1 MLPNGRPI
9 GPHAALGA
17 GMAKAVDRAA
27 SIGASTFQV
36 FTDNPTSWRRRP
48 DAPRE
53 LPAFR
58 ARVAA
63 HGLGPLAVHASYLV
77 NLAGPDETFF
87 ERSCALLAAELR
99 MSAAYGARLVNVHAG
114 SHRGAGIEAGT
125 VRLAEGVRRTLDL
138 ADATGWAH
146 ASDPAG
152 AGGPWPG
159 EEHAG
164 SGEPPLLVIEN
175 GAGGGF
181 GMGST
186 IEELALIDRALDA
199 AGVDRSRVAYCL
211 DTAHLWGAGYAID
224 DPGRVD
230 EVVAAFD
237 AALGLDRLRLVHL
250 NDSRSELGSR
260 TDRHEHVAAGRIGA
274 AGLARFLV
282 HPALDHVVYV
292 LETPGMDE
300 GYDAVN
306 LARAVALAEGR
317 PVETLPPEAFELRSS
332 RSRSAPADHD
342 EPDGVDEAA
351 GPEAA
356 ESDAAAAESDAADA
370 ERTR

>member
-77 NLAGPDETFF
+77 NLAGLDETFF

-138 ADATGWAH
+138 ADAAGWA
-146 ASDPAG
+146 PADDG
-152 AGGPWPG
+152 D
-159 EEHAG
+159 G

-186 IEELALIDRALDA
+186 IEELALIDRALGA

-224 DPGRVD
+224 DPARVD

-237 AALGLDRLRLVHL
+237 AALGLDRLRLIHL

-306 LARAVALAEGR
+306 LARALALAEGR

-332 RSRSAPADHD
+332 RSRSAPA
-342 EPDGVDEAA
+342 EPDL
-351 GPEAA
+351 
-356 ESDAAAAESDAADA
+356 
-370 ERTR
+370 

>member
-27 SIGASTFQV
+27 SIGASTIQV

-48 DAPRE
+48 DPPRE

-77 NLAGPDETFF
+77 NLAGPDDTFF

-114 SHRGAGIEAGT
+114 SHRGEGVEAGAA
-125 VRLAEGVRRTLDL
+125 RLAEGVRRTFAL
-138 ADATGWAH
+138 ADAAGW
-146 ASDPAG
+146 SG
-152 AGGPWPG
+152 AGRPDAPA
-159 EEHAG
+159 HDSTDDATPRADPTLD
-164 SGEPPLLVIEN
+164 PPLLVLEN

-181 GMGST
+181 GMGAT
-186 IEELALIDRALDA
+186 IEELALIDLALDA
-199 AGVDRSRVAYCL
+199 AGVERSRVAFCL

-224 DPGRVD
+224 DPARVD
-230 EVVAAFD
+230 EVIAAFD
-237 AALGLDRLRLVHL
+237 AALGLDRLRIVHL
-250 NDSRSELGSR
+250 NDSRSEPGSR

-282 HPALDHVVYV
+282 HPALGHVVYV

-306 LARAVALAEGR
+306 LARAIALAEGR
-317 PVETLPPEAFELRSS
+317 PIEPLPPEAFELRSS
-332 RSRSAPADHD
+332 RARSAPAEPD
-342 EPDGVDEAA
+342 EPDTRAEPDRSDKSTA
-351 GPEAA
+351 G
-356 ESDAAAAESDAADA
+356 
-370 ERTR
+370 RRR